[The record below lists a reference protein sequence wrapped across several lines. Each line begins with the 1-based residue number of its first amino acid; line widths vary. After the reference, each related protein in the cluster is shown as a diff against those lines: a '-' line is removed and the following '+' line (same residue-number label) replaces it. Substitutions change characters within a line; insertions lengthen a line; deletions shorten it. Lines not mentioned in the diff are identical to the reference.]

1 MLINALCDYYD
12 ILSQSGDVLPEG
24 YSKVRIHY
32 LISLTEEGKM
42 DEIIDC
48 QKTEMVP
55 SGKKMKEKKVP
66 KDMVMPLRTEKP
78 GIDANIAE
86 HRPLYIFG
94 LNLEKEGLAPND
106 RTDKAKKS
114 HKAFVEAN
122 MRFTEN
128 LHSPIVTAYRN
139 FLKSWNPEAETNN
152 PWLLGLG
159 KEYSKSGFAFCLS
172 GHPDQRLHDD
182 PEFKAKWE
190 TEYVNGISDV
200 DELRTAQCAVTGN
213 VEPIAR
219 IHSKIKGVYGGLAT
233 GSVLIGFNNDSENSY
248 GNEQSYN
255 SNISRRAM
263 KKYTEALNYLLSSNI
278 HKAMLDEMTIVF
290 WAMSSKDTYED
301 LFAKMLFEQ
310 SDQMNSEQTEQMLKN
325 LLSDAGKGTV
335 SRKRIQSLDMIDPD
349 VDFYMLG
356 LKPNSSRL
364 SVKFI
369 IRRKYADVLWNIAKF
384 QQDLQVSDDF
394 HSVAL
399 WQIKKEMISPKNKN
413 EKVDPA
419 VIARLFESI
428 IYGGKYPAFLLETMV
443 RRVKI
448 DSGSEKINAIR
459 AGVIKACIN
468 RSTSKEEIKVSL
480 DKTNQTPA
488 YLCGRLFAVLEK
500 LQQDAS
506 NNSLNRTIKDAY
518 FASASAKPALVFP
531 KLIRLAQNHLNKVS
545 YGTSVYY
552 NKLMGEIMD
561 GLNGAFPETLR
572 LVDQGRFD
580 IGYYQQNQELW
591 RKSEKSQES
600 EKLHGTE
607 EK

>member
-1 MLINALCDYYD
+1 MLIKALCDYYD
-12 ILSQSGDVLPEG
+12 ILAVKGSVLPAG
-24 YSKVRIHY
+24 YSKVNVHY
-32 LISLTEEGKM
+32 KISLTEEGQI

-48 QKTEMVP
+48 QKVELVP
-55 SGKKMKEKKVP
+55 SGKKMKEKKGPVE
-66 KDMVMPLRTEKP
+66 MVMPERTEKP

-94 LNLEKEGLAPND
+94 LNLDKDHLTPDD

-114 HKAFVEAN
+114 HMAFVKAN
-122 MRFTEN
+122 LDFTEN
-128 LHSPIVTAYRN
+128 LQSPIISAFRN
-139 FLKSWNPEAETNN
+139 FLLSWKPEGQTENE
-152 PWLLGLG
+152 WLLGLG
-159 KEYSKSGFAFCLS
+159 KDYQKAGFAFCLS
-172 GHPDQRLHDD
+172 GEPDRLLHED
-182 PEFKAKWE
+182 PELKKKWE
-190 TEYVNGISDV
+190 EEYAVQLVKDDNA
-200 DELRTAQCAVTGN
+200 RTVQCAVTG
-213 VEPIAR
+213 ETGPIAR

-255 SNISRRAM
+255 SNISETAM
-263 KKYTEALNYLLSSNI
+263 KKYTEALNFLLSSDR

-301 LFAKMLFEQ
+301 LFMKLFLGQ
-310 SDQMNSEQTEQMLKN
+310 QDQMDAEKTDAMLKE
-325 LLSDAGKGTV
+325 LLKDARDANVTEE
-335 SRKRIQSLDMIDPD
+335 RLQSLNMIDSD

-384 QQDLQVSDDF
+384 QKDLQVTEEF

-399 WQIKKEMISPKNKN
+399 WQIKREMISPKSKN
-413 EKVDPA
+413 DKVNPA
-419 VIARLFESI
+419 VMSRLFESVLN
-428 IYGGKYPAFLLETMV
+428 GAAYPVSLLETIV
-443 RRVKI
+443 RRVKT
-448 DSGSEKINAIR
+448 DEGNGKINSVR
-459 AGVIKACIN
+459 AGIIKACIN
-468 RSTSKEEIKVSL
+468 NKKSKEELKVSL

-531 KLIRLAQNHLNKVS
+531 KLIRLAQNHLNKVK
-545 YGTSVYY
+545 YPVYY
-552 NKLMGEIMD
+552 NKLIGEIID
-561 GLNGAFPETLR
+561 GLNGGFPETLR
-572 LVDQGRFD
+572 LTDQGRFD
-580 IGYYQQNQELW
+580 VGYYQQNQDLW
-591 RKSEKSQES
+591 RKLTKSEE
-600 EKLHGTE
+600 TE
-607 EK
+607 ED